1 MNTLWKVASLTVLAS
16 LAGCFSST
24 REVVREQ
31 PIVQQQP
38 SERAVIVQ
46 PQAAPPT
53 EIIVR

>member
-1 MNTLWKVASLTVLAS
+1 MNTLRKVVTLTVLAS
-16 LAGCFSST
+16 LAGCFSTT
-24 REVVREQ
+24 REVVHEQ

-46 PQAAPPT
+46 PQAAPA